1 MSSGVEIM
9 SKRLAVLLL
18 AALSVAACQKPA
30 GEAAPAEPPN
40 ILYILADDLGYAD
53 IGAFGGEIPTPNL
66 DALAKRGMLLTDFHT
81 SMTCSPT
88 RAMLMSGVDN
98 HLSGLGVMGVPTR
111 EDQKGQPG
119 YEGHLNFRVAALPE
133 LLTEAGY
140 DTYMVG
146 KWHLGSTPE
155 TGPHAR
161 GFKRVFASLD
171 GAAHL
176 GSWDWRGPQD
186 AKFFDGDEIV
196 TVSQDWYS
204 VRDYTK
210 KMIDYIEQDRA
221 EGRPFFAYMA
231 YTTPHWPLQAPKES
245 IAKFKGRYDAG
256 YEALYH
262 ERFERQKQ
270 LGLVP
275 RDAKPIDDARFS
287 PRWKDLPEEEKRLA
301 SRRMEIYAA
310 MVSDLD
316 QYVGEVLT
324 YLENTGELDNT
335 FILFSSDNGAEPDRR
350 DLAPN
355 IAKHV
360 GKEYDHSLDNLGSA
374 TSYVMYG
381 ANWASGGASPWN
393 RHKFTAFE
401 GGTHVPAFAVQ
412 PGRIKAGTRSDA
424 TGTILDVLPT
434 FLELAGTQHPG
445 ATWRDKPVLQPQGK
459 SLLPVLH
466 GKASAVHAED
476 AVFGWELFGHRAI
489 RQGDWKIVW
498 DQSAP
503 EADRRWQLFNL
514 ADDPFEQND
523 LAASSPGKLQQM
535 LALWDAYDEENGVV
549 Y

>member
-1 MSSGVEIM
+1 
-9 SKRLAVLLL
+9 
-18 AALSVAACQKPA
+18 
-30 GEAAPAEPPN
+30 
-40 ILYILADDLGYAD
+40 
-53 IGAFGGEIPTPNL
+53 
-66 DALAKRGMLLTDFHT
+66 
-81 SMTCSPT
+81 
-88 RAMLMSGVDN
+88 
-98 HLSGLGVMGVPTR
+98 
-111 EDQKGQPG
+111 
-119 YEGHLNFRVAALPE
+119 
-133 LLTEAGY
+133 
-140 DTYMVG
+140 MVG

-196 TVSQDWYS
+196 TVGQDWYS

-221 EGRPFFAYMA
+221 EGKPFFAYMA

-301 SRRMEIYAA
+301 SRRMEVYAA

-324 YLENTGELDNT
+324 YLEQTGELDNT

-355 IAKHV
+355 IARHV
-360 GKEYDHSLDNLGSA
+360 GKEYDHRLDNLGSA

-381 ANWASGGASPWN
+381 ANWASAGATPWN

-401 GGTHVPAFAVQ
+401 GGTRVPAFVVQ
-412 PGRIKAGTRSDA
+412 PGRIKPGTRSDA

-445 ATWRDKPVLQPQGK
+445 ATWRDKPVLEPQGK
-459 SLLPVLH
+459 SLLPLFH

-489 RQGDWKIVW
+489 RKGDWKIVW
-498 DQSAP
+498 DPSAP

-514 ADDPFEQND
+514 ADDPFEQRD
-523 LAASSPGKLQQM
+523 LAASNPGQLQQM